1 MTRRLPLL
9 PLLILFALADPGAR
23 QLPSVLSFSD
33 VTVQAGIYDPT
44 PGSHGACWADATGDG
59 LPDLVVTY
67 YDYPAAPRR
76 NRFFRNN
83 GNGTLTEDALLRGG
97 IASEGRGTHGCVW
110 ADLDNDGDY
119 DLLEG
124 ITHGADGNPLP
135 NRLFRN
141 DGTGH
146 FALAT
151 PAAMSAQ
158 AWPTR
163 AILAPDLNA
172 DGLADVFAVSGWLGT
187 LDPPSERNE
196 LYLNTGGLTLAADV
210 ASPIVAARVG
220 EGATDVDFDDDGDV
234 DIVACNGAGALG
246 VFRNTG
252 GQLVAVDAGSIGLSR
267 TCYSGVTF
275 GDVDTDGDQDAVLIQ
290 HYPSR
295 VVHLYLNTGGG
306 HFAYAG
312 SEAGMAGFS
321 AGLAD
326 LDNDGDLDAVIP
338 GKPAVYLGT
347 GDGRFTVGPAIPAL
361 SSSQDPRSIAF
372 ADYDADG
379 DLDIVITTKH
389 AWPILLRN
397 NLNAGNWL
405 KLRLLTAQGQAGGFG
420 ANVRVFAAGSSQL
433 LAMRE
438 ARSNYGYLSQDDPVL
453 HVGLGSHAL
462 VDVTVTFVDGTVVS
476 LAGVAANQVLAI
488 DGSTGVRPPP
498 PGPPLFL
505 GAAVSGSLVTL
516 HWNPPDSGGAPT
528 AYTIEAGSSPGAA
541 NLAIFETAGT
551 ATSFSTGAPA
561 GNYYV
566 RVKARNHV
574 GVSAASNEVLVTVGN
589 CAPPAGLTAVVT
601 GRTVALN
608 WTGTAAS
615 YRVQAG
621 SGPGLTNLAEIVVAT
636 TSPIFTGVPPADY
649 FVRVR
654 GNSPCGLTPPSNEVV
669 VQVR

>member
-44 PGSHGACWADATGDG
+44 PGSHGACWVDATGDG
-59 LPDLVVTY
+59 LPDLLVTY
-67 YDYPAAPRR
+67 YDYPAGPRR
-76 NRFFRNN
+76 NRFFHNN
-83 GNGTLTEDALLRGG
+83 GNGTFTEDALLRGG
-97 IASEGRGTHGCVW
+97 IASEGRGTHGCAW
-110 ADLDNDGDY
+110 GDLDNDGDY

-124 ITHGADGNPLP
+124 ITHDATLNPLP

-146 FALAT
+146 FVLAT
-151 PAAMSAQ
+151 PAAMDAQ

-172 DGLADVFAVSGWLGT
+172 DGLADVFALSGWMGT

-196 LYLNTGGLTLAADV
+196 LYLNTGGLTLAAD
-210 ASPIVAARVG
+210 AGSTIVAAPLG
-220 EGATDVDFDDDGDV
+220 EGATDVDLDDDGDV
-234 DIVACNGAGALG
+234 DIVGCNGSGALG
-246 VFRNTG
+246 VFRNVG
-252 GQLVAVDAGSIGLSR
+252 GQLVSADAGSIGLTR

-275 GDVDTDGDQDAVLIQ
+275 GDVDNDGDQDAVLIQ
-290 HYPSR
+290 HFPSR
-295 VVHLYLNTGGG
+295 VVHLYLNSGGG
-306 HFAYAG
+306 RFAYAG

-321 AGLAD
+321 AGMAD
-326 LDNDGDLDAVIP
+326 LDNDGDLDVVIP

-379 DLDIVITTKH
+379 DLDIVITAKH
-389 AWPILLRN
+389 AWPLLLRN

-405 KLRLLTAQGQAGGFG
+405 KLRLLGPQGQAGGFG
-420 ANVRVFAAGSSQL
+420 ANVRVSEAGTSRL

-453 HVGLGSHAL
+453 HVGLGNSTL
-462 VDVTVTFVDGTVVS
+462 VDVTVTFLDGSVVTLS
-476 LAGVAANQVLAI
+476 GVAANQVLAI

-498 PGPPLFL
+498 PGPPRNLS
-505 GAAVSGSLVTL
+505 AAVSGSLVSL
-516 HWNPPDSGGAPT
+516 QWDVPDSGGLPT
-528 AYTIEAGSSPGAA
+528 AYTIEAGGTPGAA
-541 NLAIFETAGT
+541 NLATLETSGT
-551 ATSFSTGAPA
+551 ATDFSTQAPP

-566 RVKARNHV
+566 RIRARNRV
-574 GVSAASNEVLVTVGN
+574 GASPASNEVLVTVGN
-589 CAPPAGLTAVVT
+589 CAPPTGLTGAVT
-601 GRTVALN
+601 DRTVALN
-608 WTGTAAS
+608 WAGTSAS
-615 YRVQAG
+615 YLVQAG
-621 SGPGLTNLAEIVVAT
+621 SGPGLTDLAQIVVAT
-636 TSPIFTGVPPADY
+636 VSPVFGGVPPGDY